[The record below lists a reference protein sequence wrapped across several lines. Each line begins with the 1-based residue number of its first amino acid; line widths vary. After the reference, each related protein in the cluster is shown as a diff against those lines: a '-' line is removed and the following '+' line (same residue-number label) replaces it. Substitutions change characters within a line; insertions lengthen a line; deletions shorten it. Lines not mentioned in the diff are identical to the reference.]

1 MKQEIP
7 AILASDSY
15 KQSHRNQY
23 RKGTEVVYSTWT
35 PRKSRIE
42 GIDKV
47 MTFGIQYF
55 IKDYLIDSFNKTFF
69 NRPKEEVIAEFK
81 RVMTNYTG
89 EPETSHWEALHD
101 LGYLPLKISALD
113 EGTMCPIRVPM
124 LTIENTLP
132 EFYWLTNF
140 VETIMS
146 TEIWKP
152 MTSATIAYQYRKI
165 VEKWADKT
173 CDNKDHIP
181 YQGHDFSLRGM
192 AGLDGGMTSGAG
204 HLTCFKGTDTIPAIM
219 FLETYYN
226 ADSSKEQIASSIPA
240 SEHSVQEANILSM
253 SPGDIQE
260 GEYLNLKHYLEDV
273 YPTGMFSYVADTY
286 NLWNFLTDTLPRC
299 KKEIMNRDGR
309 MVCRPDCYTEDTE
322 ILTNQGFKLFK
333 NLEKD
338 DLVAQYTED
347 GNIEFVQPQR
357 YIDETYEGPMYNFQ
371 NAMNHVN
378 ITVTPNHRMVTQTG
392 TGTLHIDF
400 AKDLSNTKC
409 RYFINAGLKQGMVD
423 HLTPFDKL
431 MIALQADGRCKTCYE
446 REGDKE
452 KVQHILEFQFAKQR
466 KIDKLIS
473 ICEEGGYK
481 YKITKPVSR
490 QYADEDKWNAQTTVT
505 VYISNQPYK
514 EFINWVNI
522 EDKSYLWCREFISEV
537 TNWDACVRTESRFKY
552 DTTIEQNAKIVQT
565 IAILAGYRTK
575 FSIYRDN
582 RSEKYHD
589 VYTVNIVTKTN
600 TTSGQAVVRTRVDY
614 KGHIYCVTVPS
625 GMLVVRRDNQVVVS
639 GNSGKISDVLCGL
652 NTLESKEAKDKA
664 VSELV
669 NSHMDMTQ
677 HLDQADKGVIEL
689 LWDVFGGT
697 VNSKGYKVLD
707 PHVGCIYGDSVT
719 LEIAD
724 EVCRRLASK
733 GFASSNIVF
742 GIGSYTYNYN
752 TRDTFG
758 FALKATYGVV
768 NGQEVQLFKDPITD
782 DGTKKSQKGMVAVI
796 EGEHGLELID
806 HLDSTTVGSYKGE
819 NLLTPVFVD
828 GKLVKET
835 SLSEI
840 RARVEE
846 NIKEDL
852 YGKVTA

>member
-69 NRPKEEVIAEFK
+69 SRPKEEVIAEFK

-124 LTIENTLP
+124 LTIENTLS

-173 CDNKDHIP
+173 CDNKEHIP

-192 AGLDGGMTSGAG
+192 AGLDGGITSGAG

-286 NLWNFLTDTLPRC
+286 NLWNFLTNTLPRC

-309 MVCRPDCYTEDTE
+309 MVCRPDSGSIADILCGYNTNEE
-322 ILTNQGFKLFK
+322 IG
-333 NLEKD
+333 
-338 DLVAQYTED
+338 
-347 GNIEFVQPQR
+347 I
-357 YIDETYEGPMYNFQ
+357 
-371 NAMNHVN
+371 
-378 ITVTPNHRMVTQTG
+378 
-392 TGTLHIDF
+392 
-400 AKDLSNTKC
+400 
-409 RYFINAGLKQGMVD
+409 
-423 HLTPFDKL
+423 
-431 MIALQADGRCKTCYE
+431 
-446 REGDKE
+446 
-452 KVQHILEFQFAKQR
+452 
-466 KIDKLIS
+466 
-473 ICEEGGYK
+473 
-481 YKITKPVSR
+481 
-490 QYADEDKWNAQTTVT
+490 
-505 VYISNQPYK
+505 
-514 EFINWVNI
+514 
-522 EDKSYLWCREFISEV
+522 
-537 TNWDACVRTESRFKY
+537 
-552 DTTIEQNAKIVQT
+552 
-565 IAILAGYRTK
+565 
-575 FSIYRDN
+575 
-582 RSEKYHD
+582 
-589 VYTVNIVTKTN
+589 
-600 TTSGQAVVRTRVDY
+600 
-614 KGHIYCVTVPS
+614 
-625 GMLVVRRDNQVVVS
+625 VS
-639 GNSGKISDVLCGL
+639 GTPYYD
-652 NTLESKEAKDKA
+652 E
-664 VSELV
+664 
-669 NSHMDMTQ
+669 Q
-677 HLDQADKGVIEL
+677 QKGVIEL

-796 EGEHGLELID
+796 EGEHGLELVD
-806 HLDSTTVGSYKGE
+806 HLDSTTIVSYEGK

-828 GKLVKET
+828 GKLVKEIN
-835 SLSEI
+835 LSEI